1 MQRVLIGAPCYD
13 GKVDVWFAN
22 SLVAT
27 VKEAEKKGI
36 HVHAIYTSYD
46 SLVQRA
52 RNSLFKLAL
61 DGGYT
66 DLFFIDSDTEWEPEW
81 FFRLLSR
88 PEPIIGGALIKKT
101 DKEGYTVKI
110 TDKNLKYSKDRK
122 LLEVDGVGTGFMK
135 INRFALQ
142 KLWDMSEPYTSE
154 KEENRMVFDI
164 QVVDGDLISE
174 DYVMCNKWKK
184 LGYKIWL
191 DPTITCNH
199 IGIKKFKGDLNKFLD
214 KQGYVRGSSNV

>member
-1 MQRVLIGAPCYD
+1 MQKVLIGTPSYD
-13 GKVDVWFAN
+13 GRIDVWFAN

-52 RNSLFKLAL
+52 RNDLVRLAL
-61 DGGYT
+61 DGGYDT
-66 DLFFIDSDTEWEPEW
+66 LFFIDSDVEWEPEW
-81 FFRLLSR
+81 FFRLLER
-88 PEPIIGGALIKKT
+88 PEPIVGGALVKKS

-110 TDKNLKYSKDRK
+110 LNKTLKYSEDKK
-122 LLEVDGVGTGFMK
+122 LLEVDGVGTGFLK
-135 INRFALQ
+135 VDKFALE
-142 KLWDMSEPYTSE
+142 KLWLASDPYTHDGI
-154 KEENRMVFDI
+154 NQRMIFNLLIDD
-164 QVVDGDLISE
+164 DGDLISE
-174 DYVMCNKWKK
+174 DYVMCKKWQK
-184 LGYKIWL
+184 LGYKVWL

-214 KQGYVRGSSNV
+214 KQGYVR

>member
-1 MQRVLIGAPCYD
+1 MERRVLIGTPSYN
-13 GKVDVWFAN
+13 GRIDVWFAN

-36 HVHAIYTSYD
+36 FVHAIYTSYD

-52 RNSLFKLAL
+52 RNSLVKLAL

-81 FFRLLSR
+81 FFRLLDR
-88 PEPIIGGALIKKT
+88 PEPIVGGALVKKT
-101 DKEGYTVKI
+101 DKEGYTVKLL
-110 TDKNLKYSKDRK
+110 DKNLKYSQDKK
-122 LLEVDGVGTGFMK
+122 LIDADGVGTGFLK
-135 INRFALQ
+135 VSRFALE
-142 KLWDMSEPYTSE
+142 KLWEVSDEYSSEGE
-154 KEENRMVFDI
+154 KHRMVFDI
-164 QVVDGDLISE
+164 KVENGDLISE
-174 DYVMCNKWKK
+174 DYVLCNKWKK
-184 LGYKIWL
+184 LGYKVWL

-214 KQGYVRGSSNV
+214 KQKYVR